1 MAQGELTLATGAAR
15 RQPGSVRLTV
25 GDGPACDRRLEDWI
39 TVNLDP
45 DADRPATN
53 LWSQIVGALPA
64 ARKPKAAGR
73 DRGFRSRGGWERF
86 TVLYKRGA
94 TVVRI
99 TDRSLVQRPDID
111 EWAEDLRDL
120 IEVGNHRIILNFSKV
135 ERLGSW
141 IVAAVVEAHRR
152 CEAHPGGRLKVC
164 GLEPQ
169 LREVF
174 RIIGMGRRISM
185 VEDEAL
191 AVDGPWPDSSPRTLP
206 VDILAALVDASA
218 LPPIGGG
225 APAEPADSGV
235 LEMEP
240 APAPAPRR
248 SKLGDLDG
256 KVWLRVEVDG
266 SEGRMLAISRRRF
279 LIGRER
285 GSHLR
290 LGSPQVSKRHAT
302 IEVRD
307 GRVFLHDLGSTNG
320 TQLNGEPLKDAEAE
334 LQSQDRFVLGPA
346 RCRVWIGV
354 SREEMERLGAIEPA
368 WTAAAPATDDD
379 DDDEPESPGTA
390 ELSAYD
396 PDAEDPAA
404 RIKHEVVQG
413 VLVVTPVLT
422 DLDDEA
428 ANEALRRRLFDLA
441 ERPLPRRVVVDLEFV
456 GRLSRRTIGVILAHH
471 LRLDRAGGSVRIC
484 EAHPRVMA
492 LLDQVRF
499 TMLVDCFP
507 TLDEAVLAAWGGPT
521 RPGEAS

>member
-1 MAQGELTLATGAAR
+1 MAQGELTLATGDAAKR
-15 RQPGSVRLTV
+15 RPTSVRLTV
-25 GDGPACDRRLEDWI
+25 AAGPAADRRLEDWI

-45 DADRPATN
+45 DADRPATS

-64 ARKPKAAGR
+64 SRKPKATAGR

-99 TDRSLVQRPDID
+99 TDRSLVQRSDID

-120 IEVGNHRIILNFSKV
+120 IEVGNHRIVLNFSKV

-141 IVAAVVEAHRR
+141 IVAAVVEAHRL

-185 VEDEAL
+185 AEDEAE
-191 AVDGPWPDSSPRTLP
+191 AVDGSWPDASPRTLP

-225 APAEPADSGV
+225 APTGPADSDV
-235 LEMEP
+235 LELEP
-240 APAPAPRR
+240 APAPRPGR
-248 SKLGDLDG
+248 LGALDG
-256 KVWLRVEVDG
+256 QVWLRVEVDG
-266 SEGRMLAISRRRF
+266 SEGRMLAVTKRRL
-279 LIGRER
+279 LIGREH

-307 GRVFLHDLGSTNG
+307 GRVFLRDLGSTNG
-320 TQLNGEPLKDAEAE
+320 TQLNGEPLRDAEAE
-334 LQSQDRFVLGPA
+334 LQNQDRFAFGPA

-354 SREEMERLGAIEPA
+354 TREEMEQLGAIEPA
-368 WTAAAPATDDD
+368 WTAADASTQDDA
-379 DDDEPESPGTA
+379 DEAESPGTA

-413 VLVVTPVLT
+413 VLVVTPVLP

-428 ANEALRRRLFDLA
+428 ANEALRQRLFDLA
-441 ERPLPRRVVVDLEFV
+441 EQPLPRRVVVDLEFV

-471 LRLDRAGGSVRIC
+471 LRLDRAGGSVRISG
-484 EAHPRVMA
+484 AHPRVMA

-507 TLDEAVLAAWGGPT
+507 TLDEAVLASWAPPG
-521 RPGEAS
+521 RPGATD